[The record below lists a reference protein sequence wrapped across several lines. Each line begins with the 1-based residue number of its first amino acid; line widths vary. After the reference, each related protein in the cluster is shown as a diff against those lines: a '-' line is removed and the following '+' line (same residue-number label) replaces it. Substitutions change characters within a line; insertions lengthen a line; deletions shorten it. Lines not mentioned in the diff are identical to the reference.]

1 MDTFL
6 LFGLIGFGC
15 LILGILGYTTM
26 TNKIIKEQEREIE
39 ALKAVN
45 RTLNLRIKQ
54 YQKRKAQP
62 FQIAK
67 SSKPTFEDF

>member
-15 LILGILGYTTM
+15 LILGILGYSTI

-45 RTLNLRIKQ
+45 RTLNLRVKQ

-62 FQIAK
+62 LQIVK

>member
-1 MDTFL
+1 MDYFL
-6 LFGLIGFGC
+6 LFGILAFAGLIISF
-15 LILGILGYTTM
+15 LAYKFTTE
-26 TNKIIKEQEREIE
+26 KIIKEQEREIE

-62 FQIAK
+62 LQIVK

>member
-1 MDTFL
+1 MDYFL

-15 LILGILGYTTM
+15 LILGVLGLTAT

-45 RTLNLRIKQ
+45 RTLNLRITQ

-62 FQIAK
+62 LQIVK